1 MIRQQYIFSGLVN
14 RVIDGD
20 TYDITLDLG
29 FYVSHRIRVRLKGVD
44 TPEVYGSNAS
54 AVGKVVSDYVRQI
67 LEGRFV
73 TVQTYKNA
81 PTTYNRWEADVYFDR
96 VDQEGK
102 VIESGLNLAEH
113 LVKQGYARLV

>member
-44 TPEVYGSNAS
+44 TPEVYG
-54 AVGKVVSDYVRQI
+54 
-67 LEGRFV
+67 
-73 TVQTYKNA
+73 
-81 PTTYNRWEADVYFDR
+81 
-96 VDQEGK
+96 
-102 VIESGLNLAEH
+102 
-113 LVKQGYARLV
+113 